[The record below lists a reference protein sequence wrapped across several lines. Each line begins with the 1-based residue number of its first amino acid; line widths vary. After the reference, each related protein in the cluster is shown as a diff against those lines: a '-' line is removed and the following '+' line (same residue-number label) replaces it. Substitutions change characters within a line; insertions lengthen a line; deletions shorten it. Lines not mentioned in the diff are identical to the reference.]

1 MQKHAMTRRIAP
13 ASLPDFTPV
22 PRRYRADGWT
32 PERQHAFIAAL
43 ADSGSV
49 KRAAAQVGM
58 SADSAYQLRRQK
70 GADGFNDAWRAALGH
85 GIARLEDVAM
95 ERALYGVGMP
105 VYSYGKLVGTRR
117 AYNDALLM
125 FLLRSRAAG
134 RFIPQGVDPVEYA
147 AFKEH
152 QQKGGPGSEDAL
164 VRMHRVLAEIRRLR
178 AKEEADPRGP
188 RTIQGDERLAFERWY
203 AQGQEVAGGDE
214 AAKGG
219 PRIGEL

>member
-70 GADGFNDAWRAALGH
+70 GADGFNEAWRAALGH

-95 ERALYGVGMP
+95 ERALYGVEMP
-105 VYSYGKLVGTRR
+105 IYSHGKLVGTRR

-164 VRMHRVLAEIRRLR
+164 ARMKRVLAEIRRRR
-178 AKEEADPRGP
+178 AEDEADPRGQ
-188 RTIQGDERLAFERWY
+188 RTIQGDERLAFEQWY
-203 AQGQEVAGGDE
+203 AQGQGVAGGDE

>member
-95 ERALYGVGMP
+95 ERALYGVEMP
-105 VYSYGKLVGTRR
+105 IYSHGKLVGTRR

-164 VRMHRVLAEIRRLR
+164 ARMHRVLAEIRRLR

-203 AQGQEVAGGDE
+203 AQGQGVAGGDE

>member
-95 ERALYGVGMP
+95 ERALYGVEMP
-105 VYSYGKLVGTRR
+105 IYSHGKLVGTRR

-164 VRMHRVLAEIRRLR
+164 ARMKRVLAEIRRRR
-178 AKEEADPRGP
+178 AEDEADPRGQ
-188 RTIQGDERLAFERWY
+188 RTIQGDERLAFEQWY
-203 AQGQEVAGGDE
+203 AQGQGVAGGDE

>member
-1 MQKHAMTRRIAP
+1 MQNHAHTRRIAP

-32 PERQHAFIAAL
+32 PERQRAFIAAL

-49 KRAAAQVGM
+49 KQAAAQVGM
-58 SADSAYQLRRQK
+58 SADGAYQLRRQK
-70 GADGFNDAWRAALGH
+70 GADGFIAAWNAARDH

-95 ERALYGVGMP
+95 ERALHGVEMP
-105 VYSYGKLVGTRR
+105 VYSYGKQVGTRR
-117 AYNDALLM
+117 VFNDRLLM
-125 FLLRSRAAG
+125 FMLRSRAAG

-147 AFKEH
+147 AFKAY
-152 QQKGGPGSEDAL
+152 QQKAGPGSEDAL
-164 VRMHRVLAEIRRLR
+164 ARMHRVLAEIRRRR
-178 AKEEADPRGP
+178 AEDEADPRGQ

-203 AQGQEVAGGDE
+203 AQGQGVTGGDE
-214 AAKGG
+214 VAKGG

>member
-70 GADGFNDAWRAALGH
+70 GADGFNEAWRAALGH

-95 ERALYGVGMP
+95 ERALYGVEMP
-105 VYSYGKLVGTRR
+105 IYSHGKLVGTRR

-164 VRMHRVLAEIRRLR
+164 ARMHRVLAEIRRRR

-188 RTIQGDERLAFERWY
+188 RTIQGDERVAFEQWY
-203 AQGQEVAGGDE
+203 AQGHGVTEGGE
-214 AAKGG
+214 GAKCG
-219 PRIGEL
+219 PRLGEL

>member
-43 ADSGSV
+43 ADNGSV

-95 ERALYGVGMP
+95 ERALYGVEMP
-105 VYSYGKLVGTRR
+105 IYSHGKLVGTRR
-117 AYNDALLM
+117 TYNDALLM

-164 VRMHRVLAEIRRLR
+164 ARMHRVLAEIRRRR
-178 AKEEADPRGP
+178 AEDEADPRGQ

-203 AQGQEVAGGDE
+203 AQGQGVAGGDE

>member
-1 MQKHAMTRRIAP
+1 MQKQAHPRRIAP
-13 ASLPDFTPV
+13 ASLADFIPV

-32 PERQHAFIAAL
+32 PERQRAFIAAL
-43 ADSGSV
+43 ADSRSV
-49 KRAAAQVGM
+49 KHAAAQVGM
-58 SADSAYQLRRQK
+58 SADGAYQLRRQK
-70 GADGFNDAWRAALGH
+70 GADGFIAAWNAARDH

-95 ERALYGVGMP
+95 ERALHGVEMP
-105 VYSYGKLVGTRR
+105 VFSYGKQVGTRR
-117 AYNDALLM
+117 VFNDRLLM

-147 AFKEH
+147 AFKEY

-164 VRMHRVLAEIRRLR
+164 ARMKRVLAEIRRLR

-188 RTIQGDERLAFERWY
+188 RTIQGDERLAFEQWY
-203 AQGQEVAGGDE
+203 AQAQGVARGNE
-214 AAKGG
+214 TAKGG